1 MKAKFLVFDIYVET
15 IIYLLLNNF
24 HDCNFKY
31 VCVCV
36 CVCVREKKINSF
48 DITAIIFKAYK
59 KCKSPIQT
67 GF

>member
-1 MKAKFLVFDIYVET
+1 MNTKFLVFDIYVET

-36 CVCVREKKINSF
+36 TEKKINSF

-59 KCKSPIQT
+59 KCISPIQT